1 MPEWI
6 VFLLFFAAYFILM
19 RWILPKLGVQT

>member
-19 RWILPKLGVQT
+19 RWILPRLGVQT